1 MGVPCFTC
9 PASTVTPITIGSREL
24 KINWGR
30 IFILQGNTA
39 MCLQEKSTTQG
50 FFSLQN
56 PLRCMK
62 KQAPVTLEMSPP
74 LGGEQQGGW
83 PSRRSCWPEP
93 HPHPAWTRGA
103 GEGLLPLTPKA
114 LPTAYQVLP
123 ALSPRSPVPLPQY
136 PPWSGLFLPPHPAPG
151 VWAAPSVLRSAASL
165 ATPSNSARLPE
176 AFPCI
181 SQLLPCSLLVL
192 PLSSKRRNLPGS
204 PLELCWRRRGSLRRA
219 LHFLIP
225 RSRWSTRPQVRT
237 PNPLMQPRSAE
248 WKIKYWRETLQRTWG
263 HTLRPRR
270 AGSVAARH
278 RGAASAMLLMP
289 THLSATVG
297 RRSSSCI
304 STAPK

>member
-56 PLRCMK
+56 PFRCMK
-62 KQAPVTLEMSPP
+62 KQAPVTEMSPP

-83 PSRRSCWPEP
+83 PSCRSCWPEP
-93 HPHPAWTRGA
+93 YPHPAWTRGA
-103 GEGLLPLTPKA
+103 GEGLLPPSPKA

-123 ALSPRSPVPLPQY
+123 ALSPRSPVSPPQY

-165 ATPSNSARLPE
+165 ATPSTSARLPE
-176 AFPCI
+176 AFPCFTLRLPA
-181 SQLLPCSLLVL
+181 SPVFSTSPTPEFQEKGPARVALGALLEEVRLLTQGPSL
-192 PLSSKRRNLPGS
+192 SNS
-204 PLELCWRRRGSLRRA
+204 PLTLV
-219 LHFLIP
+219 H
-225 RSRWSTRPQVRT
+225 TT
-237 PNPLMQPRSAE
+237 PDEDSQAIN
-248 WKIKYWRETLQRTWG
+248 
-263 HTLRPRR
+263 
-270 AGSVAARH
+270 
-278 RGAASAMLLMP
+278 
-289 THLSATVG
+289 AT
-297 RRSSSCI
+297 
-304 STAPK
+304 